1 MDAGSPFEEAISAV
15 DGLHASLIY
24 HTEISPASES
34 PALQILPL
42 IRDMRVELGNYWES
56 LARIASTQSIPGF
69 NSVHGSFGNFTQF
82 YELAILTFRN
92 VLIGAR
98 PDTLNAVFSLCSLS
112 YIASCCLRINGKSH
126 NDDVLGDVD
135 VWRAA
140 IRDDKECQ
148 MFSDLADALW
158 PQVSSISSANAP
170 RPYDMTPTLG
180 LPGNSSHQNEPIQ
193 ALPAEVNSLLNNLP
207 DSFWTF
213 DATPNSSLSVGL
225 DLQRTSSSLQDL
237 QGSAIVSNLIH
248 FLKECGEPLRIFSGG
263 GVTTKDLYSYIAFN
277 QRGSETKNT
286 VATCV
291 QRLKADET
299 LQHAS
304 TRGILSVAERFVE
317 LGYLQSID
325 ELRGYLLTV
334 GRTTGIIPDGQLY
347 VNFCLSV
354 CIVRGIAR
362 RSTSPGRRARRTPP
376 RSTSTRGFRCDV
388 CGQLF
393 SRSYNK
399 NRHVETKH
407 PWIHP
412 SPDANLL
419 MQGSVRLTV

>member
-69 NSVHGSFGNFTQF
+69 NSDHGSFGNFTQF

-92 VLIGAR
+92 VLIGVR

-158 PQVSSISSANAP
+158 PQVSSI
-170 RPYDMTPTLG
+170 
-180 LPGNSSHQNEPIQ
+180 SHQNEPIQ

-362 RSTSPGRRARRTPP
+362 RSTSPRRRARRKPP